1 MGRGKSIRSENDVRR
16 TFRVEEDLI
25 RRIDKMAE
33 ANSRSSNSQIEH
45 LLKVATGQRGFYPTV
60 LRIEGKAYYALP
72 IGTYGPLSSSS
83 FKRFI
88 TGAPPVGSER
98 WDSAFDTFWEAL
110 DGLGGT
116 IVCELTDAGLRIVSI
131 NDFLDLCKEFKL

>member
-60 LRIEGKAYYALP
+60 LRIEGKE
-72 IGTYGPLSSSS
+72 IGRASC
-83 FKRFI
+83 R
-88 TGAPPVGSER
+88 ER
-98 WDSAFDTFWEAL
+98 
-110 DGLGGT
+110 
-116 IVCELTDAGLRIVSI
+116 V
-131 NDFLDLCKEFKL
+131 